1 MVIEE
6 VVQIEVAVEERLEI
20 GRNRQVLRGDERTH
34 GRVGLA
40 VTGNHGAVALDQVE
54 PTTGHLMVPND
65 IVFIELL
72 PKIVNPPVV
81 TIEVHNRRPVGLGV
95 EARVRDEPLHHRVAH
110 ERELAVHE
118 IAAIRG
124 HRAELGDR

>member
-20 GRNRQVLRGDERTH
+20 GLDRQVLRGDERAH

-40 VTGNHGAVALDQVE
+40 VTGDHGAVALDQVE
-54 PTTGHLMVPND
+54 PTARHLMVPND
-65 IVFIELL
+65 VVFIELL
-72 PKIVNPPVV
+72 PQVMNPPVIA
-81 TIEVHNRRPVGLGV
+81 IEVHNRRPVGLSV

-118 IAAIRG
+118 IAAIRD
-124 HRAELGDR
+124 HRPELGDG